1 MAKQKIEIIHEDT
14 DFIVINKP
22 AGVSVTADRA
32 GAPEL
37 LAVMQKQLK
46 SPPSLLLVHR
56 LDKFTSGVMLM
67 AKTRNAQSMYSA
79 MFAKGQIRKTYLAL
93 VQGPVSQTD
102 GTINSPIGRSRKNQ
116 KLMRIDPRGGKP
128 ATTKFHLL
136 ADFGMMALL
145 QVHPQTG
152 RTHQIRVHLA
162 SRDMPLA
169 IDPLYGSN
177 GPIMLSDFK
186 SDYRLAKGK
195 TELPLIDRP
204 TLHAYQL
211 ELPKEDAPVDTF
223 VAGLDKKFAATLKML
238 TKYNPQGP
246 DAFGDPDA
254 FEQILNARPL

>member
-1 MAKQKIEIIHEDT
+1 
-14 DFIVINKP
+14 
-22 AGVSVTADRA
+22 
-32 GAPEL
+32 
-37 LAVMQKQLK
+37 
-46 SPPSLLLVHR
+46 
-56 LDKFTSGVMLM
+56 
-67 AKTRNAQSMYSA
+67 
-79 MFAKGQIRKTYLAL
+79 
-93 VQGPVSQTD
+93 
-102 GTINSPIGRSRKNQ
+102 
-116 KLMRIDPRGGKP
+116 MRIDPRGGKP
-128 ATTKFHLL
+128 ATTQFDLL

-145 QVHPQTG
+145 RVHPLTG

-186 SDYRLAKGK
+186 TDYRLAKGK

-211 ELPKEDAPVDTF
+211 ELPKKDTPVF

-238 TKYNPQGP
+238 TKYNTKGP
-246 DAFGDPDA
+246 DAFSDSDV

>member
-1 MAKQKIEIIHEDT
+1 
-14 DFIVINKP
+14 
-22 AGVSVTADRA
+22 
-32 GAPEL
+32 
-37 LAVMQKQLK
+37 
-46 SPPSLLLVHR
+46 
-56 LDKFTSGVMLM
+56 
-67 AKTRNAQSMYSA
+67 

-93 VQGPVSQTD
+93 VQGPVSKTE
-102 GTINSPIGRSRKNQ
+102 GIINSPIGRSRKNQ
-116 KLMRIDPRGGKP
+116 RLMRIDPRSGKP
-128 ATTKFHLL
+128 ATTQFHLL
-136 ADFGMMALL
+136 ADFGMIALL
-145 QVHPQTG
+145 RVHPLTG

-169 IDPLYGSN
+169 IDALYGLT
-177 GPIMLSDFK
+177 GPILLSDFK

-211 ELPKEDAPVDTF
+211 ELPKEDAPVF

-246 DAFGDPDA
+246 DTFGDPDV